1 MIEAYFEEVEG
12 VLQDFS
18 NIRSYTLTKRIYN
31 LQQGYIG
38 GTITFDAGWR
48 LEFVEVKDAEV
59 AEKLKYRYQ
68 FMDEAHEPVF
78 RYDNAP
84 HHPEIQTFPHHKHTI
99 NSIMGSREPTLRD
112 VLLEIAQLARRSVAQ
127 NRKLPE

>member
-12 VLQDFS
+12 VLQDFP

-38 GTITFDAGWR
+38 GTITFGTGCR
-48 LEFVEVKDAEV
+48 LEFAEVKDAEV
-59 AEKLKYRYQ
+59 AGKLKYRYQ
-68 FMDEAHEPVF
+68 FMDEVHESVF

-99 NSIMGSREPTLRD
+99 HSIMEGREPTLRD
-112 VLLEIAQLARRSVAQ
+112 VLLEIAQLERRSVA
-127 NRKLPE
+127 

>member
-12 VLQDFS
+12 VLQDFP
-18 NIRSYTLTKRIYN
+18 NICSYTLTKRIYN

-48 LEFVEVKDAEV
+48 LEFMEVKDAEV

-78 RYDNAP
+78 RYDNTP
-84 HHPEIQTFPHHKHTI
+84 HHPEIQTFPHTSTPSTRSWRAASQHYA
-99 NSIMGSREPTLRD
+99 MSRW
-112 VLLEIAQLARRSVAQ
+112 RS
-127 NRKLPE
+127 RS

>member
-12 VLQDFS
+12 VLQDFP

-31 LQQGYIG
+31 LQQGHIG

-68 FMDEAHEPVF
+68 FINERTNRFFVMTTP
-78 RYDNAP
+78 R
-84 HHPEIQTFPHHKHTI
+84 ITQTSKPSLTT
-99 NSIMGSREPTLRD
+99 STPST
-112 VLLEIAQLARRSVAQ
+112 RSWRATEQ
-127 NRKLPE
+127 HYTMSCWRSPS